1 MTTEE
6 KLAQVEN
13 LQAEIKVSPEL
24 LTATE
29 DAPEVPEVDPRD
41 AEIERL
47 RALVAKRNAEL
58 SDRKDAE
65 LAALQ
70 AQMKEF
76 EAEDPEV
83 YAQLSNGEFVRVRTS
98 ELPGYAG
105 TNAVYGFWEKDGRTY
120 HIIAVHPVEV
130 EMKGN

>member
-1 MTTEE
+1 MTETTPQTE
-6 KLAQVEN
+6 
-13 LQAEIKVSPEL
+13 VSK
-24 LTATE
+24 E
-29 DAPEVPEVDPRD
+29 DPPVLVAPESTPTEAVNGVSDVDPRD

-47 RALVAKRNAEL
+47 RALVAKRNEEL
-58 SDRKDAE
+58 SARKDAE

-83 YAQLSNGEFVRVRTS
+83 YAQLSNGEFVKVRTS

-105 TNAVYGFWEKDGRTY
+105 TNAVYGFWEKDGHVY
-120 HIIAVHPVEV
+120 HIIGTFPAETEV
-130 EMKGN
+130 KE